1 LVDEYKTS
9 CVSSET
15 EEEMTKQKYNVNG
28 KMIECHKVL
37 TTSIKDTNSKEET
50 ERCIYIDRDINGAKN
65 ILKITKNWLR
75 YKIRPKVF
83 CRPQAQI
90 VKPPKKLG

>member
-1 LVDEYKTS
+1 MDEYKTS

-15 EEEMTKQKYNVNG
+15 EGEMTKQKYNVNG

-37 TTSIKDTNSKEET
+37 TTSIKDTDSKEET

-65 ILKITKNWLR
+65 ILKITKSWLK